1 MPGVSARLGTRL
13 CAFYRVTEQK
23 RRDINQTSNSLTIQ
37 AVALSSRESALLI
50 CLWCESLNAA
60 ISNKQCTAELQ

>member
-23 RRDINQTSNSLTIQ
+23 RHDKSDFEPADDT
-37 AVALSSRESALLI
+37 SSRIEFA
-50 CLWCESLNAA
+50 
-60 ISNKQCTAELQ
+60 